1 MDRIRGRAKADT
13 RSTPAAPSFAVPDGA
28 DVIAVGVDGYLG
40 VTASTNTLFARSIAP
55 PPDLSADDLA
65 ELVSALMASGSRHF
79 VLSGWSPSRIELA
92 HRLAEL
98 GARVD
103 GVWHGNYLQTREDY
117 GWDMF
122 QQLIAAA
129 RNEIITKVGVVKAGM
144 EVWLDGLGVRS
155 GLLLNY
161 VPEIPERPSTPE
173 DGGPHLGMWLAGEG
187 YRKLPYAMI
196 AAAGMLPDVALAGS
210 GVSERA
216 LEFARFVGLDT
227 TRLLRSSLSHPDL
240 MVAMSRTH
248 LSMYVT
254 QSECGPMLPMESL
267 SLGVPCL
274 IGPTSHVFAD
284 DDFLAATL
292 IVPYP
297 DHAEVILRYA
307 LNALKKRSEIVEAY
321 QAYAPGYIDRARR
334 SVTEFLA

>member
-1 MDRIRGRAKADT
+1 MKRGRHEVEPPP
-13 RSTPAAPSFAVPDGA
+13 TPTTLDFTMPEGA
-28 DVIAVGVDGYLG
+28 EVIAVAVDEYLG
-40 VTASTNTLFARSIAP
+40 VTSATSNLFSHTVAP
-55 PPDLSADDLA
+55 PPDLSQDQLE
-65 ELVSALMASGSRHF
+65 ELVDALMGSGANHF
-79 VLSGWSPSRIELA
+79 VLSGWSPTRIALA
-92 HRLAEL
+92 DRLAKL

-122 QQLIAAA
+122 QQLITAA
-129 RNEIITKVGVVKAGM
+129 RAGTITKVGVVKAGM
-144 EVWLDGLGVRS
+144 EVWLDGLGVEA

-161 VPEIPERPSTPE
+161 VPKVPQGPSTPE
-173 DGGPHLGMWLAGEG
+173 DGGPHVGMWLAAEG

-196 AAAGMLPDVALAGS
+196 AAAGMIPDVTLAGS

-216 LEFARFVGLDT
+216 LEFAHFVGLDT
-227 TRLLRSSLSHPDL
+227 TRLLRSALSHSDL
-240 MVAMSRTH
+240 MVAISRTH

-297 DHAEVILRYA
+297 EHAEVILRYA
-307 LNALKKRSEIVEAY
+307 INALKKRTEIVEAY
-321 QAYAPGYIDRARR
+321 REYAPGYIERAQH
-334 SVTEFLA
+334 SVREFLA

>member
-1 MDRIRGRAKADT
+1 MKSARDETETA
-13 RSTPAAPSFAVPDGA
+13 PAAAPVDAPEGA
-28 DVIAVGVDGYLG
+28 EVIAVGVDGYLG
-40 VTASTNTLFARSIAP
+40 VTSATANLFANTVAP
-55 PPDLSADDLA
+55 PADLTTDELE
-65 ELVSALMASGSRHF
+65 ELVSTLMKNGTKHF

-92 HRLAEL
+92 HRLAKL

-122 QQLIAAA
+122 QQLIAAERA
-129 RNEIITKVGVVKAGM
+129 GIITKVGVVKAGM
-144 EVWLDGLGVRS
+144 EVWLDSLGIKS

-161 VPEIPERPSTPE
+161 VPKIPDSPSAPE
-173 DGGPHLGMWLAGEG
+173 EGGPHIGMWLAAEG

-196 AAAGMLPDVALAGS
+196 AAAGMIPDVTLAGS
-210 GVSERA
+210 GVSQRA
-216 LEFARFVGLDT
+216 LEFAHFVGLDT
-227 TRLLRSSLSHPDL
+227 TRLLRSALSHDDVL
-240 MVAMSRTH
+240 LAMSRTH

-297 DHAEVILRYA
+297 EHAEVILRYA
-307 LNALKKRSEIVEAY
+307 INALRKRAEIVEAY
-321 QAYAPGYIDRARR
+321 REYAPGYIARAQR
-334 SVTEFLA
+334 SVEEFLA